1 MVDLL
6 SDVVNGFYCFYELV
20 RCDEKLRLVFLLTRS
35 YSHFLN
41 LPFYNGH
48 DPYSGL
54 VFFGDL
60 LFIFGPVDWLKLFDI

>member
-1 MVDLL
+1 
-6 SDVVNGFYCFYELV
+6 
-20 RCDEKLRLVFLLTRS
+20 LTRS
-35 YSHFLN
+35 YTHFLN

-60 LFIFGPVDWLKLFDI
+60 LFIFGPIDWLKLFDI